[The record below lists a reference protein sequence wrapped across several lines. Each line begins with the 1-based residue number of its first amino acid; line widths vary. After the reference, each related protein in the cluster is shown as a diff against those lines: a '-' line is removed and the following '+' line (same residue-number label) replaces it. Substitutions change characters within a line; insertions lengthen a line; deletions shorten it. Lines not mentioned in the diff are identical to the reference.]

1 MLTCKKSSTFA
12 TEIKKNK
19 QKIMIKSFFHVYTIV
34 IFCILYTTTTY
45 AVAPLPGLG
54 LQEPYRGRIPTEEPT
69 RRNASSLMQAPNINL
84 APRGLFILVEFS
96 DQVFAPNNTQQAF
109 DSLSNG
115 DNYNYNG
122 AVGSCKQY
130 FSDQSNGKYIPH
142 FDVVGPVKLPQSMAY
157 YGTDTKVGNGDDR
170 YVFDFVLDAC
180 RGADQLGVDFSEYDN
195 NNDGFVDFVYIIYAG
210 FGQSDGGPSYTI
222 WPHNWD
228 LKAALY
234 YGNHNQNK
242 YYANSETDYKL
253 PQIDGKTLL
262 TYACSNELK
271 YSTNNRTGI
280 GTICHEFS
288 HVLGLPD
295 YYLTTDNATT
305 QLRLTPGAWSLMGY
319 GNYLNDGNTP
329 PNYSIYDKYFLGW
342 LEPTVLATSQ
352 SLEIAADGKS
362 GYLLARNEKHVA
374 ERAYRTDTVYYIENR
389 QQEGWDTYLPGHG
402 MLIWQVIFSEDDWYN
417 NCPND
422 YVARY
427 LLVSAEKR
435 SSPYTTG
442 GTKQE
447 IPFPGKSNVKNY
459 APFSHNGL
467 ENIQENNGLITCD
480 FITTSATS
488 VENLVVPSD
497 GDWYNL
503 FGQIIDPNTYKGV
516 VIHNN
521 KKYLLR

>member
-1 MLTCKKSSTFA
+1 MK
-12 TEIKKNK
+12 E
-19 QKIMIKSFFHVYTIV
+19 SFFRICTIV
-34 IFCILYTTTTY
+34 VFCILYTVTLY
-45 AVAPLPGLG
+45 AVSPLPGLG
-54 LQEPYRGRIPTEEPT
+54 LQEPYRPRIPAESNT
-69 RRNASSLMQAPNINL
+69 RRDASSPMQVPKINL

-115 DNYNYNG
+115 DNYTYNG

-130 FSDQSNGKYIPH
+130 FYDQSDGKYIPH
-142 FDVVGPVKLPQSMAY
+142 FDVVGPIKLPQSMAY
-157 YGTDTKVGNGDDR
+157 YGTDTSNGKGDDR

-180 RGADQLGVDFSEYDN
+180 RGADQLGVDFSMYDN
-195 NNDGFVDFVYIIYAG
+195 DNDGFVDFVYIIYAG
-210 FGQSDGGPSYTI
+210 FGQFDGGPSYTI

-228 LKAALY
+228 LKSTLY
-234 YGNHNQNK
+234 YGNHNQNE
-242 YYANSETDYKL
+242 YYANSANDYKL

-271 YSTNNRTGI
+271 YSTKKRAGI

-295 YYLTTDNATT
+295 YYLTTDDAIT

-319 GNYLNDGNTP
+319 GNHLNEGNTP

-342 LEPTVLATSQ
+342 IEPTVLATSQ
-352 SLEIAADGKS
+352 SLEIAADGKN

-374 ERAYRTDTVYYIENR
+374 EGAYRTDTVYYIENR
-389 QQEGWDTYLPGHG
+389 QQEGWDAYLPGHG
-402 MLIWQVIFSEDDWYN
+402 MLIWQVIFNEDDWFN
-417 NCPND
+417 NCPNN

-442 GTKQE
+442 ETKQE
-447 IPFPGKSNVKNY
+447 VPFPGKNNVTTY
-459 APFSHNGL
+459 VPFSHNRL
-467 ENIQENNGLITCD
+467 ENITETNGLITCD
-480 FITTSATS
+480 FVTTSATS
-488 VENLVVPSD
+488 VENIIVPLD
-497 GDWYNL
+497 GKWYNL
-503 FGQIIDPNTYKGV
+503 FGQPINPKIYKGV
-516 VIHNN
+516 AIHNN
-521 KKYLLR
+521 KKYLLQIE

>member
-1 MLTCKKSSTFA
+1 MK
-12 TEIKKNK
+12 
-19 QKIMIKSFFHVYTIV
+19 KSFFRICNIV
-34 IFCILYTTTTY
+34 VFSLLYTATTY

-54 LQEPYRGRIPTEEPT
+54 LQEPNRPRIPTDEHT
-69 RRNASSLMQAPNINL
+69 RRNASVLMQAPKINL

-96 DQVFAPNNTQQAF
+96 DKTFAPNNTQQAF

-115 DNYNYNG
+115 DNYTYNG
-122 AVGSCKQY
+122 ATGSCKQY
-130 FSDQSNGKYIPH
+130 FSDQSNGKYIPY

-157 YGTDTKVGNGDDR
+157 YGTDTCNENGNDR
-170 YVFDFVLDAC
+170 YMFDFVLDAC

-195 NNDGFVDFVYIIYAG
+195 DNDDFVDFVYIIYAG
-210 FGQSDGGPSYTI
+210 VGQSDGGPSYTI

-234 YGNHNQNK
+234 FGNHNQTE
-242 YYANSETDYKL
+242 YYANSSTDYKL

-262 TYACSNELK
+262 AYACSNELK
-271 YSTNNRTGI
+271 FSTNKRAGI

-295 YYLTTDNATT
+295 YYLTTDNPVN

-319 GNYLNDGNTP
+319 GNYLNNGNTP
-329 PNYSIYDKYFLGW
+329 PNYSVYDKYFLGW
-342 LEPTVLATSQ
+342 VEPTALAATQ
-352 SLEIAADGKS
+352 SLEIPADGKT
-362 GYLLARNEKHVA
+362 YYMLAPNEKHTA
-374 ERAYRTDTVYYIENR
+374 EGAYRTDTVYYIENR
-389 QQEGWDTYLPGHG
+389 QQEGWDAYLPGHG
-402 MLIWQVIFSEDDWYN
+402 MLVWQVIFDETDWYN

-427 LLVSAEKR
+427 LLISAEKR

-442 GTKQE
+442 AAKQE
-447 IPFPGKSNVKNY
+447 VPFPGKNNVTTY
-459 APFSHNGL
+459 APFFQNGL
-467 ENIQENNGLITCD
+467 KNIQETNGLITCD
-480 FITTSATS
+480 FVTTSATGL
-488 VENLVVPSD
+488 ENIVVPLD
-497 GDWYNL
+497 GEWYNL
-503 FGQIIDPNTYKGV
+503 LGQPVAPNTYKGV